1 MIAYWKAGVGTVG
14 AGLVASEEEAMTDQG
29 QWQIAGNA
37 AETYEHALVP
47 AVFAPWAPLIVALA
61 DPRPGDRVLDIACG
75 TGVVTRLA
83 AQQVGRAGKVT
94 GLDLNPGMLAFAA
107 SLTPSDAPTN
117 ATITWLEAS
126 ATNMPLPDAGYDIA
140 YCQLGLQFFPD
151 RPAAI
156 REMYRVLVP
165 SGRLGLM
172 VWQGLQH
179 APGFDALAS
188 ALARHVGSGAADI
201 MRAPFALAEAEPL
214 RALVAEGDFRDI
226 TIQSVA
232 GTVRFPSIS
241 RFVQDYVRGS
251 PLAGHVAKVSGESRA
266 ALVSEVGDG
275 LAAYVTEDGL
285 AFPIKAH
292 LASAKK

>member
-1 MIAYWKAGVGTVG
+1 MTG
-14 AGLVASEEEAMTDQG
+14 EEEAMTDQG

-47 AVFAPWAPLIVALA
+47 AVFAPWAPLVVALA
-61 DPRPGDRVLDIACG
+61 DPRPGDCVLDIACG

-83 AQQVGRAGKVT
+83 ARQVGRTGKVT

-107 SLTPSDAPTN
+107 SLTPSDARTDAP
-117 ATITWLEAS
+117 ITWLEAS
-126 ATNMPLPDAGYDIA
+126 ATKMPLPDAGYDIA

-151 RPAAI
+151 RPAAM
-156 REMYRVLVP
+156 REMYRVLV
-165 SGRLGLM
+165 SGGRLGLM
-172 VWQGLQH
+172 VWQGIQH
-179 APGFDALAS
+179 APGFEMLAS
-188 ALARHVGSGAADI
+188 ALTRHVSNGAADI
-201 MRAPFALAEAEPL
+201 MRAPFALAEAEQL
-214 RALVAEGDFRDI
+214 RALVAEGGFRDI

-251 PLAGHVAKVSGESRA
+251 PLAGHVAKVSDESRA

-275 LAAYVTEDGL
+275 LAAYVTGDGL
-285 AFPIKAH
+285 TFPIKAH